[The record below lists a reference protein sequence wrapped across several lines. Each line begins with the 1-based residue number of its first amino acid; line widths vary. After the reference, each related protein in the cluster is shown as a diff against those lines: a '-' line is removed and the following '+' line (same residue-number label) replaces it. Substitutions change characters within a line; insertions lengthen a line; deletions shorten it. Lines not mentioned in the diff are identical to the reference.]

1 MEINAGGA
9 RQGWFSKKPP
19 FRDGIRDNYHGVGNF
34 RARLHII
41 FQPLSAYTHIH
52 TYYIRIFFSHERR
65 VFKKEQK
72 GSGSLGID
80 VGLKRTEGKEENETA
95 SYTFPHQLTK
105 VFSLVV
111 RCRFILSHRLL
122 VNIINDTRN

>member
-41 FQPLSAYTHIH
+41 FQPLSAYTHTH
-52 TYYIRIFFSHERR
+52 THTHIIYVYFSR
-65 VFKKEQK
+65 
-72 GSGSLGID
+72 
-80 VGLKRTEGKEENETA
+80 
-95 SYTFPHQLTK
+95 
-105 VFSLVV
+105 
-111 RCRFILSHRLL
+111 
-122 VNIINDTRN
+122 TRNAFLKKNKRGAEALVSMWD